1 MHIKPTRLI
10 IAFFLLM
17 SSFSVATVA
26 SAQTSGGGAA
36 AYVTE
41 NGSTRA
47 VTSGEVSLATAQ
59 TPAQMEAAAPVSD
72 DIVHPIPQ
80 MPIVVDGVRYAPE
93 EISQFN
99 GRVLRYVLDQHS
111 QSEGV
116 IYAFTTLEGLTQYF
130 KDQWGWEPTSPS
142 ARSLGTGIV
151 RPMSDSYWTV
161 FYADAY
167 YAGSTILSAPNAAIS
182 DLSTVSPGWNDRI
195 SSVQVST
202 GAAWAT
208 LYADTSYGGDQLWM
222 QRGTEWSSL
231 AGNGW
236 DNRASSLKVWLN

>member
-1 MHIKPTRLI
+1 MHIKPTRLV

-47 VTSGEVSLATAQ
+47 LTSGEVSLAATQ

-130 KDQWGWEPTSPS
+130 KDQWGWEPTGPS
-142 ARSLGTGIV
+142 ARSLGTGIM